1 MQNTIELSISEG
13 EILDQTLFN
22 PIYAVARIMKGKG
35 IPAYVTD
42 SGDDIRVVSGRL
54 FIEHKIFDRQYKVLW
69 EE

>member
-1 MQNTIELSISEG
+1 MQNKVEFSISEG
-13 EILDQTLFN
+13 EILEQTIFN

-42 SGDDIRVVSGRL
+42 SGDDIHVASGKL
-54 FIEHKIFDRQYKVLW
+54 YVEHKVIDRQYKVLW

>member
-1 MQNTIELSISEG
+1 MQNKIELSISEG

-42 SGDDIRVVSGRL
+42 SGDDIQVVSGRL
-54 FIEHKIFDRQYKVLW
+54 YIEHKIFDRQYKVLW